1 MATWPLRYHDSIG
14 DFYTPG
20 VKGVGVNRAGL
31 HLDMA
36 SRHGCSERAA
46 QSGLHRVS
54 ERVSE

>member
-20 VKGVGVNRAGL
+20 VKGAGVNRAGL

-54 ERVSE
+54 E